1 MKRLIILL
9 ISVMV
14 ALVLTACGG
23 EKSDAKEEKQSTEKA
38 EKVENKE
45 EDKRS
50 DKAESQLALVEF
62 KEIEQVT
69 GEEGK
74 ELLAIEV
81 EYTNKDDEPS
91 ELYIDSMF
99 TVKAEQDTEDTV
111 DELDIAFGSLPDDYK
126 PELQEMTD
134 KNVKPGATVTAIL
147 AYEILYPGEPVRLTN
162 PEMGSEEVPFEKII
176 ETNK

>member
-1 MKRLIILL
+1 MKRLIILFIL
-9 ISVMV
+9 VMV
-14 ALVLTACGG
+14 ALVLTACS
-23 EKSDAKEEKQSTEKA
+23 EDSDAKEGKQPTEKA
-38 EKVENKE
+38 EKVEKKE
-45 EDKRS
+45 EEKKS
-50 DKAESQLALVEF
+50 NKAESQLAVVEF
-62 KEIEQVT
+62 KDIEQIEGDE
-69 GEEGK
+69 GEQ
-74 ELLAIEV
+74 LLTIEV
-81 EYTNKDDEPS
+81 DYTNKDDEPS

-126 PELQEMTD
+126 PDLQEMTD

-176 ETNK
+176 ETNE